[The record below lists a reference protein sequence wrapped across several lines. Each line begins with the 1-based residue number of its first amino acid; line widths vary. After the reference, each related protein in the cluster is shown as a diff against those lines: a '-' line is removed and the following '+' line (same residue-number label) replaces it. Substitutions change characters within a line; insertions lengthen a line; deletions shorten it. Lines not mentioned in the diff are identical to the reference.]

1 MLALAL
7 AACEPAQTPA
17 TPASLST
24 SPSNP
29 PTLRTEPEPTEAPGE
44 AKAPSEQDEASQP
57 PNLPTHQSSNLPVFQ
72 PSPPQGGA
80 AILGLVGQPDTLNP
94 ITTTDTVLR
103 ELAPLLFDT
112 LLQIDPTTAQ
122 LQPGLAESWEYSRDG
137 KQVTFHLPSGLAWS
151 DGRPLTAAAIAASLK
166 ATEHPALLAFSELA
180 APDPETLDLT
190 FAAIDCAAVTTL
202 AQLPLLPAAEVLDA
216 MPTGSGP
223 FKIAA
228 WSENKRT
235 LTLERNP
242 NYRGPAPLLDGLTV
256 RFIQEDEVTVALSE
270 GQFDVIGPFQSKIE
284 NPRPQGQSKIFTDL
298 VYPAPQVTYLA
309 INFAPKNVDPV
320 EPPVRQALLLALDR
334 EAILAE
340 ALNGDGQ
347 LLAGP
352 LLPGHW
358 AANAGLAWPAY
369 DPDAARTLL
378 TRAGLKDEDGDGWLD
393 QDGRR
398 LELSIR
404 VNGENSLHQIL
415 GWLAASYYRDLGLF
429 ARSDSISFTGL
440 VDDLFTHD
448 FSLALFSWP
457 LLPDPDQRLF
467 WRSNENVVGR
477 GLNFISYD
485 NPALDRLLDRAVA
498 VPGCDMQG
506 RAKIYANIQKT
517 LAAERPVD
525 FLLAPN
531 RHILVGNR
539 LQGVN
544 PGPFV
549 PLTWNVVEWH
559 LTR

>member
-1 MLALAL
+1 MGHL
-7 AACEPAQTPA
+7 
-17 TPASLST
+17 
-24 SPSNP
+24 
-29 PTLRTEPEPTEAPGE
+29 PTLP
-44 AKAPSEQDEASQP
+44 PSTP
-57 PNLPTHQSSNLPVFQ
+57 PPSNLPTFQ
-72 PSPPQGGA
+72 PSPSPQPGGA

-94 ITTTDTVLR
+94 ITTNNTALR

-112 LLQIDPTTAQ
+112 LLHVDPTTAQ

-137 KQVTFHLPSGLAWS
+137 KRVTFHLPAKLVWS

-166 ATEHPALLAFSELA
+166 ATEHPALLAFSEIT
-180 APDPETLDLT
+180 APNPEILELT

-216 MPTGSGP
+216 TPKGSGP

-242 NYRGPAPLLDGLTV
+242 HYRGPAPLLDGLTV
-256 RFIQEDEVTVALSE
+256 RFIQDGEAAIALSE
-270 GQFDVIGPFQSKIE
+270 GQFDAVGPIESKI
-284 NPRPQGQSKIFTDL
+284 PLPQPQIFTDL
-298 VYPAPQVTYLA
+298 AYPAPQMTYLA

-320 EPPVRQALLLALDR
+320 EPQVRQALLLALDR

-340 ALNGDGQ
+340 ALDGEGQ

-358 AANAGLAWPAY
+358 AANADLAWPAY

-404 VNGENSLHQIL
+404 VNGENPLHQGL

-429 ARSDSISFTGL
+429 ARSDSIAFTGL

-448 FSLALFSWP
+448 FSLAIFSWP

-467 WRSNENVVGR
+467 WRSNENEVGR

-498 VPGCDMQG
+498 VPGCAAQD
-506 RAKIYANIQKT
+506 RARIYANIQKT

-531 RHILVGNR
+531 RHILVGDR

-549 PLTWNVVEWH
+549 PFTWNAVEWY
-559 LTR
+559 LTK